1 MKLTVNIRD
10 FGAVCNDELQTKAIQ
25 DAIDHCFL
33 AGGGEVRIPAGVYLT
48 GGIRLRSRVTLHL
61 LEGAV
66 LKGSRDPEDY
76 FGYLTDTVEPL
87 RADQITDSPY
97 IHIPLLIKTKKET
110 AYVEGDPDYDHK
122 RLPGSRWNN
131 ALIRTIDAEDV
142 AIIGEKGAVID
153 GANCFDAQG
162 EEKHRGPHGI
172 TLVNTKRITLRGYTI
187 QHTGNWAHNIR
198 SCENVSVERVT
209 ALAGHDGLDVFDCR
223 NVTITDSEFYTG
235 DDCLAGF
242 GNVNVFVS
250 GCILNSSCSAMRF
263 GGTNVLVR
271 KCRMIGPGKYLF
283 RGTLSKEDR
292 QAGKIAENTGENAA
306 HQRML
311 SAFTYYADYSM
322 PISEGPGN
330 VIIEDCE
337 IEQTDR
343 FLHYNFSGN
352 EPWQAGAPLENITF
366 RNIKAVGI
374 SKPLTAYG
382 TEEFPVEV
390 ALRDVS
396 IRMRDGIEPTP
407 LLRAC
412 HFRRILL
419 ENVDVTN
426 FNGDCLILTRSDD
439 ETVFRNVTCDAL
451 EEKDFVRRTD
461 EEFIIKAI

>member
-1 MKLTVNIRD
+1 MKVTVNIRD
-10 FGAVCNDELQTKAIQ
+10 FGATCNDALQTKAIQ

-33 AGGGEVRIPAGVYLT
+33 AGGGEVQIPEGVFLT

-66 LKGSRDPEDY
+66 LKGSMDPEDY

-87 RADQITDSPY
+87 RPDQITDAPY
-97 IHIPLLIKTKKET
+97 VHIPILIKTKKET
-110 AYVEGDPDYDHK
+110 EYVEGDPDYDHK

-131 ALIRTIDAEDV
+131 ALIRAIDAEDV
-142 AIIGEKGAVID
+142 AIIGEKGSVLD
-153 GANCFDAQG
+153 GANCADEQG
-162 EEKHRGPHGI
+162 EEKYRGPHGI
-172 TLVNTKRITLRGYTI
+172 TMVNTKRVTLRGYTI
-187 QHTGNWAHNIR
+187 QNTGNWAHNLR
-198 SCENVSVERVT
+198 SCDNVSVEGIT

-223 NVTITDSEFYTG
+223 NVTITGSEFYTG

-250 GCILNSSCSAMRF
+250 DCMLNSSCSAMRF

-271 KCRMIGPGKYLF
+271 KCRMVGPGKYLF
-283 RGTLSKEDR
+283 RGLMPREDR
-292 QAGKIAENTGENAA
+292 LLGKHFENTGEYTA

-322 PISEGPGN
+322 PISEIPGN

-352 EPWQAGAPLENITF
+352 EPWQKGAPLENITF
-366 RNIKAVGI
+366 RNIRATGI
-374 SKPLTAYG
+374 AMPLTAYG

-390 ALRDVS
+390 TMRNIS
-396 IRMRDGIEPTP
+396 IRMRDGVEPAP
-407 LLRAC
+407 LVRAC
-412 HFRRILL
+412 HFRRILM

-426 FNGDCLILTRSDD
+426 FKGDCLILSRTED
-439 ETVFRNVTCDAL
+439 ETVLRNVTCDGLA
-451 EEKDFVRRTD
+451 EEDFVRLTD
-461 EEFIIKAI
+461 ESFQIKSI